1 MSEQSLYKI
10 TDLWKSYSNGSRK
23 VEVLKGINLTVGYG
37 ESMAVTGPSGVGKST
52 LMHILGLL
60 DRPVSGRIML
70 DGVDVFQ
77 LGDTERAR
85 VRNRRVGFVFQFFQL
100 LPEFSALE
108 NVIMPGLIAGQREVD
123 LEQRATAI
131 LEEVGLADRASHR
144 PGELSGG
151 EQQRVAIAR
160 ALIMNPDVLLA
171 DEPTGNLDPETGQ
184 EIEVLL
190 RNLNLLRKTTL
201 IVVTHKESLAKAM
214 SRRVG
219 LVGGKLEELQ

>member
-1 MSEQSLYKI
+1 M
-10 TDLWKSYSNGSRK
+10 
-23 VEVLKGINLTVGYG
+23 EVLKGIDLTVYSG
-37 ESMAVTGPSGVGKST
+37 ESIAITGPSGVGKST

-60 DRPVSGRIML
+60 DRPVRGQILL
-70 DGVDVFQ
+70 DGQDILR
-77 LGDTERAR
+77 LGDNERAR
-85 VRNRRVGFVFQFFQL
+85 VRNKRVGFVFQFFQL

-108 NVIMPGLIAGQREVD
+108 NVIMPGLIAGEREKE
-123 LEQRATAI
+123 LRSRAIAI
-131 LEEVGLADRASHR
+131 LDEVGLGERTTHR

-190 RNLNLLRKTTL
+190 TNLNEQRRTTL
-201 IVVTHKESLAKAM
+201 IVVTHKDSLAKAV
-214 SRRVG
+214 SRRVAI
-219 LVGGKLEELQ
+219 VGGRLEELQ